1 MILRKDINNNNTIDY
16 DTDNYYGESNMKV
29 SYIDDEENNDDFYGE
44 KKDDVKINENDFLNS
59 LDGGEPKP
67 KRQKQKSTTKT
78 YRSTTM
84 KKKKKLDVVYDIGE
98 DVVYRRKNAKVMYG
112 PYEKNYKMFYELQ
125 MEDGTVTCAVA
136 QSVRK
141 EKV

>member
-1 MILRKDINNNNTIDY
+1 MILRQSINGNDDIDY
-16 DTDNYYGESNMKV
+16 DNNYYGEDDIKI
-29 SYIDDEENNDDFYGE
+29 SYMDEHDEFDEEPH
-44 KKDDVKINENDFLNS
+44 KDVKINENDFLNS

-98 DVVYRRKNAKVMYG
+98 DVVYRKKNAKVMYG
-112 PYEKNYKMFYELQ
+112 PYEKNYKIFYELQ

-141 EKV
+141 NKV